1 MPYLSDYAYH
11 VLFCCCCCHSAL
23 YKYRVRLPWSLCPKW
38 WFLSEESQSTQQSR
52 SIQRSDH
59 PSVDLQSLPLP
70 ALCDEKV
77 RIDGW
82 MWSHTCFTCTCIKTR
97 SDHARAKKWI
107 FHRQRLQNK
116 ASSLA
121 PRHVGSRC
129 QCQECHDMVAPHL
142 SYANL
147 NSEFLALENSNLINK
162 FPCHMMDPF
171 CLWGL

>member
-59 PSVDLQSLPLP
+59 PSMDLQSLPLP

-97 SDHARAKKWI
+97 SDHVRKKGDFPPSKIAKQGIQPRA
-107 FHRQRLQNK
+107 
-116 ASSLA
+116 S
-121 PRHVGSRC
+121 PRRKSMSVSRMSR
-129 QCQECHDMVAPHL
+129 HGGTTPLL
-142 SYANL
+142 SQ
-147 NSEFLALENSNLINK
+147 
-162 FPCHMMDPF
+162 P
-171 CLWGL
+171 

>member
-82 MWSHTCFTCTCIKTR
+82 MWSHTCFTCTRIKTR
-97 SDHARAKKWI
+97 SDHARKKRG
-107 FHRQRLQNK
+107 FSTVKDCKTRHPASRLATSEVDVSVKNVTTWWHHTSPKPTLTQNSWHWK
-116 ASSLA
+116 TA
-121 PRHVGSRC
+121 
-129 QCQECHDMVAPHL
+129 
-142 SYANL
+142 
-147 NSEFLALENSNLINK
+147 I
-162 FPCHMMDPF
+162 
-171 CLWGL
+171 